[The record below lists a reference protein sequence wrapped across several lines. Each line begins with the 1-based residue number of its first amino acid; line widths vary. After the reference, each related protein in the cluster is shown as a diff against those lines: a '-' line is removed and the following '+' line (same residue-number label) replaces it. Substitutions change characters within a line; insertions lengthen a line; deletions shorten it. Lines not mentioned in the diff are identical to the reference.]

1 MKEDESKVDLQLKK
15 RSQSNPLTDKER
27 QSKSDFVE
35 QDISPPKEIYDEEEK
50 AEEESLSLNF
60 DTDYGGEID
69 EVNSEEM
76 RILNDA
82 APGYDKDGQQVK
94 DGMQVGTPKGEDIE
108 LSVDRQ
114 SEDDNAENVG
124 ANRLQDLC

>member
-1 MKEDESKVDLQLKK
+1 MDLQLKK

-27 QSKSDFVE
+27 QSKGDFVE
-35 QDISPPKEIYDEEEK
+35 QDISPPKEICDEEEK

-76 RILNDA
+76 RILNEA
-82 APGYDKDGQQVK
+82 APGYDNDGQPVK
-94 DGMQVGTPKGEDIE
+94 DGM
-108 LSVDRQ
+108 
-114 SEDDNAENVG
+114 
-124 ANRLQDLC
+124 